1 MLPSS
6 RPRTCSFI
14 TRLIGGDSQTLY
26 RPITS
31 PYTSRILKPFIRRDT
46 ESRPLK
52 LQLLQQ
58 IIAHGHRWIFLAFSS
73 RSFVWLEN
81 SYGLWWT
88 AAQYTPKGS
97 LWHCWNSNKAVDG
110 ITCFNLDDIGWDFI
124 SVSYR
129 LGTILSG
136 SRPQFLQLIIA
147 MFSLIIY
154 HPWTPCVGN
163 FSGQEL
169 TVSANKL
176 RRLLMQV
183 CVCKPVPQL
192 MHFGNVCWHL
202 QVPSSKILVNLYPVL
217 TMEYQPIPPAWICHV
232 PSSFENFSCRLTYQ
246 LFKFLPWKVLM
257 LVQLLCDIENYL
269 IMSDCK

>member
-6 RPRTCSFI
+6 RPRTCSFT

-31 PYTSRILKPFIRRDT
+31 PYTSRILKPFIRRDN

-58 IIAHGHRWIFLAFSS
+58 IIARGHRWIFCAFFRVVLFGWRIRTVCDQQQLS
-73 RSFVWLEN
+73 VPLEGV
-81 SYGLWWT
+81 SGTVGT
-88 AAQYTPKGS
+88 ATKQSTVS
-97 LWHCWNSNKAVDG
+97 
-110 ITCFNLDDIGWDFI
+110 ITFFNLDDTGWDFI

-169 TVSANKL
+169 TVSSNAVL
-176 RRLLMQV
+176 
-183 CVCKPVPQL
+183 
-192 MHFGNVCWHL
+192 CW
-202 QVPSSKILVNLYPVL
+202 
-217 TMEYQPIPPAWICHV
+217 
-232 PSSFENFSCRLTYQ
+232 
-246 LFKFLPWKVLM
+246 
-257 LVQLLCDIENYL
+257 
-269 IMSDCK
+269 